1 MVSTYLSY
9 DLATRDLKSSLNRVA
24 SDSQVARETAYF
36 EENIGNVTS
45 VDEFLDDY
53 RLYSFAMKAYGLEEM
68 TYAKA
73 YMKKVLES
81 DLNESTSFANVLSD
95 DRYRN
100 FAAAFQFT
108 GQTKDSQTSAQET
121 KLLALL
127 DEQLVAENDAI
138 ETETYYYESV
148 IDTVTS
154 ADSLVKNTRLFNY
167 VLDAYG
173 IDGTYYTKEHFTKI
187 LTSDLSDS
195 TSYVNQ
201 LVENDASNSA
211 AFLKMAQAF
220 SFNTDGSLSGTT
232 AQTAEQKESTVALY
246 IEEEQT
252 YASEYYL
259 QREKAYYTAQ
269 IANVTTV
276 EDITGDERLFN
287 YVKTALELDSTVTAS
302 VFKSIVTSDVSASS
316 NYAITNGGSAWVA
329 VAQKFNFGT
338 DGNVQTGYSA
348 QGSAQLASTH
358 TGFAEFYD
366 DESEEMKTSTID
378 YFTEKMAEITSVDD
392 LLDNSSLRLMLQ
404 RAFGFEGDEFTNSEL
419 RKVLTS
425 DVTDPNSYANKSK
438 DSRLIEMATLF
449 NFDSEGE
456 AKAPLQ
462 AQNQATATNI
472 AKDYIVKQILYL
484 EGDEQTT
491 AKEAA
496 TKESEYYQE
505 QIASIRTADELLADR
520 RVVDVVLGAFGFDGD
535 EVTDDFL
542 KQLFASDL
550 EDPKSFAN
558 QQTDA
563 KWAELLA
570 SFNFDSEGNLTDD
583 TVGTVQQ
590 RGDTLETINL
600 YLRQTFEE
608 SEGESNQGVRLALY
622 FERTAPTL
630 TDAYDLIADEALLEV
645 FRTTFGYSE
654 EFSNMDVDMQAKI
667 VEDNITLSDFQDPEK
682 MERFLQRYTAMY
694 DTENASYDTSALTIL
709 QGSGGGISAD
719 LLTSL
724 AGLKY

>member
-9 DLATRDLKSSLNRVA
+9 DLATRDMKSSLNRVA

-53 RLYSFAMKAYGLEEM
+53 RLYSFAMKAHGLEEM

-81 DLNESTSFANVLSD
+81 DLSESSSFANVLSD

-154 ADSLVKNTRLFNY
+154 ADNLVKNTRLFNY

-195 TSYVNQ
+195 ASYVNQ

-211 AFLKMAQAF
+211 AFLKLAQAF

-232 AQTAEQKESTVALY
+232 AQTADQKESTVGLY

-287 YVKTALELDSTVTAS
+287 YVKTALELDGTVTAS
-302 VFKSIVTSDVSASS
+302 VFKSIVTSDVSASG

-338 DGNVQTGYSA
+338 DGNVKTGYSA
-348 QGSAQLASTH
+348 QGSAQLASTN

-366 DESEEMKTSTID
+366 DESEELKASSTS

-392 LLDNSSLRLMLQ
+392 ILDNSSLRLMLQ
-404 RAFGFEGDEFTNSEL
+404 RAFGFEADEFSNSEL
-419 RKVLTS
+419 RKALTS
-425 DVTDPNSYANKSK
+425 DITDPNSYANKSR

-449 NFDSEGE
+449 NFDSEGD

-462 AQNQATATNI
+462 AQNQATATNV
-472 AKDYIVKQILYL
+472 AKDYIVKKILYL

-505 QIASIRTADELLADR
+505 QIATIRTVDELLADR

-550 EDPKSFAN
+550 DDPKSFAN
-558 QQTDA
+558 QQANT
-563 KWAELLA
+563 KWAEMLA

-590 RGDTLETINL
+590 RGETLETINL

-608 SEGESNQGVRLALY
+608 IEGESNQGVRLALY

-654 EFSNMDVDMQAKI
+654 DFSNMDVDMQAKI
-667 VEDNITLSDFQDPEK
+667 VEDNITLSDFQDPAK

-694 DTENASYDTSALTIL
+694 DTENASYDTSALSIL